1 MFWRSGVVAWALSL
15 GALPGLPYAGMS
27 AGITLT
33 ELARARL
40 QTISFFLAVLLLTA
54 LAVKGLWNYLRRDFP
69 RLPRLT
75 YGKACGLVALWGLL
89 FVVVLL
95 MISGA
100 RELLTP
106 GAWQRDGVTY
116 KLKEAGPSAD
126 GGSP

>member
-1 MFWRSGVVAWALSL
+1 M
-15 GALPGLPYAGMS
+15 P

-33 ELARARL
+33 EVARARL
-40 QTISFFLAVLLLTA
+40 QTISFFLVVLLLTA
-54 LAVKGLWNYLRRDFP
+54 LAVKGIWNFLRRDFP

-116 KLKEAGPSAD
+116 KLKETGPPAD
-126 GGSP
+126 GESP

>member
-1 MFWRSGVVAWALSL
+1 MVRRTCVAAWAVAL
-15 GALPGLPYAGMS
+15 GALPGVAYAGMP
-27 AGITLT
+27 AGVTLT
-33 ELARARL
+33 EAARARL
-40 QTISFFLAVLLLTA
+40 HTISFFLVVLLLTA
-54 LAVKGLWNYLRRDFP
+54 LAVMGIWNYLRRDFV

-106 GAWQRDGVTY
+106 GAWERDGVTY
-116 KLKEAGPSAD
+116 KLRETGRPPDGEAP
-126 GGSP
+126 

>member
-1 MFWRSGVVAWALSL
+1 MVRRSFVVAWAIAL
-15 GALPGLPYAGMS
+15 GALPGVAHAGMP
-27 AGITLT
+27 AGFTLT
-33 ELARARL
+33 EATRARL
-40 QTISFFLAVLLLTA
+40 HTISFFLVVLLLTA
-54 LAVKGLWNYLRRDFP
+54 LAVKGVWNYLRRDFP

-106 GAWQRDGVTY
+106 GAWERDGVTY
-116 KLKEAGPSAD
+116 KLKQTDAPPGR
-126 GGSP
+126 GSR